1 MFINRFHH
9 RYNRTHQESID
20 EHSNQKCEEGKRDN
34 DEKEKE
40 KELEDDTGAKDMEY
54 SPGQNPYISDDG
66 VPAAMRQNVRKII
79 EEDKSARKGM
89 SDLKLASVQKELVL
103 TP

>member
-1 MFINRFHH
+1 
-9 RYNRTHQESID
+9 
-20 EHSNQKCEEGKRDN
+20 
-34 DEKEKE
+34 
-40 KELEDDTGAKDMEY
+40 MEY